1 MKKTTNKFNEIM
13 ETLDELQLDVEV
25 SYEIRDTRPD
35 MCAYYKKKKKNSI
48 DEIIRLDWN
57 CNTDETIKITD
68 KIISIQGQLKLY

>member
-13 ETLDELQLDVEV
+13 ETLDELQVDVEV

-35 MCAYYKKKKKNSI
+35 MCAYYKKLIKNSMH
-48 DEIIRLDWN
+48 EIMLLDWN

-68 KIISIQGQLKLY
+68 KIISLQGQLKLY